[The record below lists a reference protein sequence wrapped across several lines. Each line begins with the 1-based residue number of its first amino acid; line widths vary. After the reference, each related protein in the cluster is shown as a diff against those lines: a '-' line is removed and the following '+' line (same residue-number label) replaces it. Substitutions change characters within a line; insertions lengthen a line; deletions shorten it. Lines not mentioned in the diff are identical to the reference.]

1 MGSSIDY
8 IADIGWQKYM
18 GVGCYSFGY
27 INSYKEAGDILVE
40 KMIPDLLIYPI
51 MFCYRQYLELL
62 LKNIFMRNSTEEE
75 YKKYV
80 KSVSHNIFESW
91 NYIKPIL
98 QNQISN
104 KKVSFIEK
112 VIYFFNELD
121 SSSFTFR
128 YEYDKNMNRNID
140 NKRINTKKIKKC
152 IGKVDN
158 ILRYTY
164 DSE

>member
-1 MGSSIDY
+1 MKSIDY

-18 GVGCYSFGY
+18 GDGCYTFGY

-40 KMIPDLLIYPI
+40 EKVPDLLIYPI

-62 LKNIFMRNSTEEE
+62 LKNIYMKNNTED
-75 YKKYV
+75 YKDYV
-80 KSVSHNIFESW
+80 NNVSHNIIKSW
-91 NYIKPIL
+91 EYVKPIL
-98 QNQISN
+98 LNQI
-104 KKVSFIEK
+104 KDKELSFIEE
-112 VIYFFNELD
+112 VICFFDKLD

-128 YEYDKNMNRNID
+128 YEYDKRMNRNID
-140 NKRINTKKIKKC
+140 DKRIDTKKVKSCIKK
-152 IGKVDN
+152 IDK